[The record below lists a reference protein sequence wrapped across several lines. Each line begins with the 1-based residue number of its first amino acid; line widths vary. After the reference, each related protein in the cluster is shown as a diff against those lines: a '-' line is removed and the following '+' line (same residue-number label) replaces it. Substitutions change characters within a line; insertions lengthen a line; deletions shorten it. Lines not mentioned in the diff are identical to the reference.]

1 MPTDL
6 NNSESVFNS
15 KYFTEADEGLK
26 WETKSTKQL
35 LHTVV
40 FDVTEQKNRSSDG
53 TEGNY
58 VVMNAPDW
66 VIVIPK
72 HHTEQGDT
80 FLMVKQW
87 RHGEKAL
94 SVEFPGGVIDAGESP
109 ETAARREL
117 EEETGYKA
125 GKLIKLGS
133 SNPNPAL
140 FSNHVHFF
148 LAEDLTP
155 TGIQHLDADEFI
167 NYMEL
172 PINQVIQGIGT
183 PDFPHALMGTALAL
197 YFKYT
202 QAQ

>member
-26 WETKSTKQL
+26 WETKSTKTIL
-35 LHTVV
+35 STVV
-40 FDVTEQKNRSSDG
+40 FDVTEQRNRASDG

-109 ETAARREL
+109 EEAARREL
-117 EEETGYKA
+117 EEETGYKT

>member
-1 MPTDL
+1 MKKDL
-6 NNSESVFNS
+6 NNSESFFSS

-26 WETKSTKQL
+26 WETKSTKTIL
-35 LHTVV
+35 STVV
-40 FDVTEQKNRSSDG
+40 FDVTEQRNRASDG

-58 VVMNAPDW
+58 VVMNASDW

-109 ETAARREL
+109 EAAARREL

-125 GKLIKLGS
+125 GKLTKLGS

-172 PINQVIQGIGT
+172 PIEEVIQGIGT
-183 PDFPHALMGTALAL
+183 TDFPHALMGTALAL

>member
-1 MPTDL
+1 MK
-6 NNSESVFNS
+6 S
-15 KYFTEADEGLK
+15 YFTKDDEKLK
-26 WETKSTKQL
+26 WCTESTKKL

-40 FDVTEQKNRSSDG
+40 FDVTEQKNRASDG

-58 VVMNAPDW
+58 IIMNASDW

-72 HHTEQGDT
+72 GHSEQGDT

-109 ETAARREL
+109 EAAARREL

-125 GKLIKLGS
+125 GKLTKLGS

-155 TGIQHLDADEFI
+155 TGTQHLDDDEFI

-172 PINQVIQGIGT
+172 PINEVIQGIGT
-183 PDFPHALMGTALAL
+183 SEFPHALMGTALAL
-197 YFKYT
+197 YFKHT
-202 QAQ
+202 QA